1 MKHLILFLILSA
13 YAHAK
18 NPNATIDV
26 RVLALGNAGSIPDR
40 FLITEEGYEKMSFSN
55 RQASEIIKAYG
66 GQTLPLFV
74 KAKEPDAKS
83 EYAIAEQVKLPQNT
97 KSVLLLCWTTPQG
110 KLRYY
115 PINDSIMGAGYNDWL
130 MINTTSK
137 AVGFR
142 IGQYEKPVI
151 LKPKDVKNYKVRAE
165 KGKGVPVVG
174 KAHFNGETK
183 TFYSTYWRVR
193 KNERSIIIFT
203 EVGNKIRAIKMG
215 DSLVKTKDDTPQAMR

>member
-1 MKHLILFLILSA
+1 MKQLILFITLCA
-13 YAHAK
+13 FAHGQK
-18 NPNATIDV
+18 NKPLMDV
-26 RVLALGNAGSIPDR
+26 RTLALGIAKNVPER
-40 FLITEEGYEKMSFSN
+40 FLLTEEGYQKMSFSN
-55 RQASEIIKAYG
+55 RQASEIIKAYRSES
-66 GQTLPLFV
+66 LPLFV
-74 KAKEPDAKS
+74 KAIEPDAKS
-83 EYAIAEQVKLPQNT
+83 EYSIAEQVKLPQNT

-183 TFYSTYWRVR
+183 TFYSTYWRIR

-203 EVGNKIRAIKMG
+203 EVGNKIRAIKIG